1 MKSIFLVGLIVFAS
15 VSAPAQS
22 TVPVY
27 LLFESKVLI
36 EGQRIPSLHRAE
48 RFITQLLATN
58 CAAVFPYW
66 TFVPVPSNQ
75 TPHLTIFLTRGSDDE
90 QAEWNIN
97 MLLKTTPALRAWR
110 GILLR
115 PSVFTHQS
123 STLTTTNR
131 WASLVAKQF
140 EEEILDPHRD
150 AIQAALQKHIP
161 LGRTIVLNE
170 PPPLS
175 QDAREYVVL
184 PLKSETYRQLLGLSE
199 IEIRCQSQFGGVVL
213 YALATGLTADYTPKT
228 RQFEGIAA
236 RLIDWE
242 ESGLR
247 SPVTNHL
254 HKITNLI
261 SGAFYLK
268 TPKPYTDFDTFGE
281 NQP

>member
-1 MKSIFLVGLIVFAS
+1 MKTMLLIGLIVFAS
-15 VSAPAQS
+15 QTAPAQT

-27 LLFESKVLI
+27 LSFESRVLI
-36 EGQRIPSLHRAE
+36 EGERIPSLQKAE
-48 RFITQLLATN
+48 PFITELLAAN

-75 TPHLTIFLTRGSDDE
+75 APHLTIFLTRGSDDE

-97 MLLKTTPALRAWR
+97 MALRTTLGLRPWR
-110 GILLR
+110 GILMR

-123 STLTTTNR
+123 STLTTTSR
-131 WASLVAKQF
+131 WASLVARQF
-140 EEEILDPHRD
+140 EEEIIDPHRD
-150 AIQAALQKHIP
+150 AIQTALQNHIP
-161 LGRTIVLNE
+161 LGRKIVLNE

-184 PLKSETYRQLLGLSE
+184 PLKSDTYRQLLGLSE
-199 IEIRCQSQFGGVVL
+199 IEIRCQSHLGGVVL

-242 ESGLR
+242 ESGMR

-281 NQP
+281 HQP

>member
-1 MKSIFLVGLIVFAS
+1 M
-15 VSAPAQS
+15 
-22 TVPVY
+22 
-27 LLFESKVLI
+27 
-36 EGQRIPSLHRAE
+36 
-48 RFITQLLATN
+48 
-58 CAAVFPYW
+58 
-66 TFVPVPSNQ
+66 
-75 TPHLTIFLTRGSDDE
+75 
-90 QAEWNIN
+90 
-97 MLLKTTPALRAWR
+97 
-110 GILLR
+110 R

-123 STLTTTNR
+123 STLTTTSR

-140 EEEILDPHRD
+140 EEEIIDPYRD
-150 AIQAALQKHIP
+150 AIQAALQNHIP
-161 LGRTIVLNE
+161 LGRKIVLNE

-184 PLKSETYRQLLGLSE
+184 PLKSDTYRQLLGLSE
-199 IEIRCQSQFGGVVL
+199 IEIRCQSHLGGVVL

-242 ESGLR
+242 ESGMR